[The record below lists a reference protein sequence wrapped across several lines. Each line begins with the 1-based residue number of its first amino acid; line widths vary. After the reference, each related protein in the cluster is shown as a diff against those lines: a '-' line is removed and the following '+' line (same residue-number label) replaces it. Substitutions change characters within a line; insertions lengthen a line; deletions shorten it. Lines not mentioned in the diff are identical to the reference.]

1 MNRKILPA
9 LLLFVTTYASAQQTL
24 TNFGNLQVHPG
35 TSITAFGN
43 VVNNSTGVLINNG
56 DLYIRGNIAND
67 QASMSTGAGTL
78 YLNGTAAQALTGTQ
92 AFRTFRLVTNNALG
106 ITLNNNLRVA
116 DLHTFSNGIIS
127 TSATPNYLVYEAGS
141 SYTGDADTRHVSGW
155 VKKIGNTNFS
165 FPVGNGTY
173 VRKVALNNMS
183 AASEFNVR
191 HRVNSPNPTNVMP
204 PLFQSDPYE
213 YWEINRISGGTVQVN
228 MNWDNS
234 KIQFPDYVLSE
245 IRAVYYSAGIWYE
258 QGGIASGNVYTT
270 GTITSAPINSFGF
283 YTMGS
288 IGWTLPLRFVS
299 IDAERDQ
306 AVVLVNWQT
315 AQEYNVDHFEIERSA
330 GSEPFRLI
338 GTVSALN
345 TGNGSSYAYTDRL
358 PAPGTASYRIK
369 GIDKDGKVTYSAV
382 VVIGPNT
389 NTGSFMRVL
398 NNPAKDAIFLSASA
412 DYNGLYGYELY
423 SNAGQLVQKGT
434 VTINGNSVSQIALSN
449 RIIPG
454 VYVLHV
460 RNEEHRL
467 TEKIVVK

>member
-67 QASMSTGAGTL
+67 QASMATGAGTL

-155 VKKIGNTNFS
+155 VKKIGNTAFS

-173 VRKVALNNMS
+173 LRKVALNNLS

-191 HRVNSPNPTNVMP
+191 HRTVTPNVTNIMP
-204 PLFQSDPYE
+204 PLFQADPNE
-213 YWEINRISGGTVQVN
+213 YWEINRVSGGFAQVA
-228 MNWDNS
+228 MNWDNT
-234 KIQFPDYVLSE
+234 KIPFPDYVLSE
-245 IRAVYYSAGIWYE
+245 IRAVYYSGGVWTDQGGTATGNVFT
-258 QGGIASGNVYTT
+258 QGGI
-270 GTITSAPINSFGF
+270 TSFTVNTFGLF
-283 YTMGS
+283 TMGS
-288 IGWTLPLRFVS
+288 LGWTLPMRFIS
-299 IDAERDQ
+299 IGADRDQ

-330 GSEPFRLI
+330 GNEPFRQI

-345 TGNGSSYAYTDRL
+345 TGNGSSYVYTDRL

-369 GIDKDGKVTYSAV
+369 GMDKDGKVTYSAV

-389 NTGSFMRVL
+389 NTGSFLRVL

-434 VTINGNSVSQIALSN
+434 VTINGNSISQVTLSSK
-449 RIIPG
+449 IIPG

-460 RNEEHRL
+460 RNDEHRL

>member
-9 LLLFVTTYASAQQTL
+9 LLLFVTTYAGAQQTL

-43 VVNNSTGVLINNG
+43 VVNNSTGALINNG
-56 DLYIRGNIAND
+56 DLYIRGNITND
-67 QASMSTGAGTL
+67 QASMSAGSGTL
-78 YLNGTAAQALTGTQ
+78 YLNGTSAQSLAGTQ
-92 AFRTFRLVTNNALG
+92 AFRTFSLVTNNTSG

-141 SYTGDADTRHVSGW
+141 SYTGDGDARHVSGW
-155 VKKIGNTNFS
+155 VKKIGNTDFS

-191 HRVNSPNPTNVMP
+191 HRETSPSPTNVMP
-204 PLFQSDPYE
+204 PLFQADPYE
-213 YWEINRISGGTVQVN
+213 YWEINRISGGDVQVN

-245 IRAVYYSAGIWYE
+245 IRAVYYSGGVWYA
-258 QGGIASGNVYTT
+258 QGGSASGNVYTT
-270 GTITSAPINSFGF
+270 GTITSAPVSSFGF

-288 IGWTLPLRFVS
+288 IGWTLPLRFIS

-330 GSEPFRLI
+330 GNEPFRQI

-382 VVIGPNT
+382 VVIGPNS
-389 NTGSFMRVL
+389 NTGSFLRVL
-398 NNPAKDAIFLSASA
+398 NNPATDAIFLSASA
-412 DYNGLYGYELY
+412 DYNGLYGYEMY

-434 VTINGNSVSQIALSN
+434 VTINGNSISRITLSSK
-449 RIIPG
+449 IIPG

-460 RNEEHRL
+460 RNDEHRL